1 MTAEVYDADAG
12 GVVQTRRAETHA
24 DIAIILRAK
33 RIQIRAIIVAVT
45 SVFVCSA
52 SAAVVLQVLVVAV
65 LAAEGGGGAVSV
77 VSVVIRGDEVVLV
90 TPPQLLRYT
99 RRAIEA

>member
-1 MTAEVYDADAG
+1 MNAEVYDADAG

-33 RIQIRAIIVAVT
+33 RIQIRAITA
-45 SVFVCSA
+45 VFVFSA

-77 VSVVIRGDEVVLV
+77 VSVVIRGGEVVSV